1 VLPFTKALLQT
12 HTLPHTHRSLELL
25 GKMQL
30 VNASRAPLFLSYLH
44 LTLHDNMHPQ
54 HVVAVRSEVV
64 YYPLASQSAL
74 EALHIIAPPPG
85 GYTRGPRSDNGGIL
99 AGCNMTDVERLS
111 GVCKDMWEREV
122 GVAGAVAAVIQPNCP
137 NFSFVEYGSGVGVVS
152 MSLAALFPG
161 TFLRLSLSLFFPVCF
176 CPSPRPLQLSLMVPK
191 P

>member
-1 VLPFTKALLQT
+1 
-12 HTLPHTHRSLELL
+12 
-25 GKMQL
+25 
-30 VNASRAPLFLSYLH
+30 
-44 LTLHDNMHPQ
+44 MHPQ

-161 TFLRLSLSLFFPVCF
+161 TFLRFSLSLFFPVCF
-176 CPSPRPLQLSLMVPK
+176 CPSPCPLQLSFMVPK